1 MIQPHEMG
9 VKKSLKKTVQ
19 RQPNEK
25 KTGGKQALVELLVQR
40 GLCSDEQSAA
50 REVLAGRV
58 LVDDRVVDKLGAVVP
73 DQVQIRLAPRKEF
86 VSRAAYKLE
95 AAVSLFSIVVDGKVC
110 ADVGA
115 CTGGFTE
122 ILLKRG
128 AHKVFAIDVGYG
140 DLDWKV
146 RSDPRVVVMERTNAR
161 YLETLGEPVSL
172 VTIDVSFISL
182 SKILPA
188 VVTWLAPQAD
198 IIALV
203 KPQFEAEKG
212 AVGAGGVV
220 SDPQVHQSVIERV
233 IALLPSLGLSF
244 RGLEPSPI
252 LGTEG
257 NKEFLLW
264 ASYGSGEPE

>member
-1 MIQPHEMG
+1 MDE
-9 VKKSLKKTVQ
+9 KKSKKS
-19 RQPNEK
+19 K
-25 KTGGKQALVELLVQR
+25 KRSLVELLVER
-40 GLCSDEQSAA
+40 GCSTDSSSAA
-50 REVLAGRV
+50 KEVLAGRV
-58 LVDDRVVDKLGAVVP
+58 FVDDRIVDKVGAVVS
-73 DQVQIRLAPRKEF
+73 DRAQIRVAQRKEF

-95 AAVSLFSIVVDGKVC
+95 AAVNLFPIVLADKVC

-122 ILLKRG
+122 ILLQRG
-128 AHKVFAIDVGYG
+128 ARKVFAIDVGYG

-161 YLETLGEPVSL
+161 YLESLDEPVSL

-188 VVTWLAPQAD
+188 VVKWLTPAAD
-198 IIALV
+198 IIALI
-203 KPQFEAEKG
+203 KPQFEAEREQ
-212 AVGAGGVV
+212 VGTGGIV
-220 SDPQVHQSVIERV
+220 SDPEVHTSVIDGVVE
-233 IALLPSLGLSF
+233 LLPSLGLQR

-264 ASYGSGEPE
+264 ASR